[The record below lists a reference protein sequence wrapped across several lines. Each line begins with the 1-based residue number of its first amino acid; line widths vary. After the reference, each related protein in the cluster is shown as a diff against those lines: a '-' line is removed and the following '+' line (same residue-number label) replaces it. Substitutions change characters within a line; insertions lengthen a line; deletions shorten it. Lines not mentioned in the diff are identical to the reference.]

1 MAVAISA
8 YFRQGDGKITLITDS
23 RGNCAMSFDFS
34 RLRRSDQIVGGGAIA
49 LFILMF
55 FFKWFGVNVSGIA
68 NTYLHLAGI
77 SASADAW
84 HTMSGI
90 RWILLLTVI
99 ASVALVI
106 LVGSERKL
114 ELPVSLSVIV
124 AGLGAL
130 ATILV
135 FYRVIISHPNSGES
149 AKIGAYLGIVACA
162 AIAYGGYLAMQDE
175 GTSIADVRDQ
185 ASHAVSSATASV
197 SSSGEGSGSAASP
210 ASEAP
215 TAPPAGG
222 APAPPAAAPPIPPPA
237 APPIPPSAAPPSS
250 EE

>member
-1 MAVAISA
+1 
-8 YFRQGDGKITLITDS
+8 
-23 RGNCAMSFDFS
+23 MSFDIS
-34 RLRRSDQIVGGGAIA
+34 RLRRADQIVGCGAIA

-55 FFKWFGVNVSGIA
+55 FFKWFGVSLSGIA
-68 NTYLHLAGI
+68 NTYLHLAGV
-77 SASADAW
+77 STSADAW

-99 ASVALVI
+99 AGIALVV

-162 AIAYGGYLAMQDE
+162 ALTYGGYLAMQAE
-175 GTSIADVRDQ
+175 GTSLSDVRDQ
-185 ASHAVSSATASV
+185 ASQAVSNATSSV
-197 SSSGEGSGSAASP
+197 SSPSEGSASAAPPPSDVSAAPEPPPPP
-210 ASEAP
+210 AS
-215 TAPPAGG
+215 PP
-222 APAPPAAAPPIPPPA
+222 APPIPPTV
-237 APPIPPSAAPPSS
+237 APPSS
-250 EE
+250 DA

>member
-1 MAVAISA
+1 
-8 YFRQGDGKITLITDS
+8 
-23 RGNCAMSFDFS
+23 MSFDIS
-34 RLRRSDQIVGGGAIA
+34 RLRRADRIVGGGTIA

-68 NTYLHLAGI
+68 NTYLHLAGV
-77 SASADAW
+77 STSADAW

-99 ASVALVI
+99 VGVALVV

-114 ELPVSLSVIV
+114 ELPISLSVIV

-162 AIAYGGYLAMQDE
+162 AITYGGYLAMQSE
-175 GTSIADVRDQ
+175 GTSLADVRDQ
-185 ASHAVSSATASV
+185 ASGAATSAFSGITA
-197 SSSGEGSGSAASP
+197 P
-210 ASEAP
+210 ASEGGGSADP
-215 TAPPAGG
+215 TTTASAPPASSPPTPSP
-222 APAPPAAAPPIPPPA
+222 PAPPPIPPPSA
-237 APPIPPSAAPPSS
+237 PPSAPPVAPPGAGSS
-250 EE
+250 GEASPPPSHDV